1 MTQYSYLVVY
11 LPRDVSR
18 DAARKIL
25 TDHAEYGD
33 WELTR
38 VLSSRTAAGRLPC
51 AVGSYARFAR
61 CELAARRGTR
71 ILCGLT
77 VARISCFQCGRAVH
91 GVLCWA
97 RAAAGVS
104 DHFPERLPHD
114 ASTRTAGAAPEGGRS
129 RERCSASVAM
139 FRVGSVQ
146 WLDPVDRALP
156 APGRAPGTG
165 KAVS

>member
-97 RAAAGVS
+97 RRSRGFGPFSRTAAARRVNQDRRRRARGWAQ
-104 DHFPERLPHD
+104 P
-114 ASTRTAGAAPEGGRS
+114 G
-129 RERCSASVAM
+129 AM
-139 FRVGSVQ
+139 FRVGSDV
-146 WLDPVDRALP
+146 PR
-156 APGRAPGTG
+156 R
-165 KAVS
+165 